1 MAKRTVIEMPGLSH
15 AAPIPNGAKIG
26 NMVFS
31 SAISGKDTATGKVPA
46 DADEQAEVLF
56 TNIRKFMELA
66 GGTPENIAHM
76 TVFLKDEK
84 DRESIN
90 KAWLK
95 MFPDEH
101 NRPAR
106 HAVKAEVRGGGLL
119 FQVELIAVL

>member
-56 TNIRKFMELA
+56 RNIQKFMELA

-106 HAVKAEVRGGGLL
+106 HALKADIRGGLL
-119 FQVELIAVL
+119 FQIELIAVL

>member
-1 MAKRTVIEMPGLSH
+1 MAKRTVIEIPGLAH
-15 AAPIPNGAKIG
+15 AVPIPNGAKIG

-31 SAISGKDTATGKVPA
+31 SAISGKNTETGKLPP
-46 DADEQAEVLF
+46 DPDEQAEVLF
-56 TNIRKFMELA
+56 RNIEKFMQLA
-66 GGTPENIAHM
+66 GGTPENIGHM
-76 TVFLKDEK
+76 TVFLRDEK
-84 DRESIN
+84 YRDSMN

-106 HAVKAEVRGGGLL
+106 HAVKADLRGEVL

>member
-1 MAKRTVIEMPGLSH
+1 MAKRTSIEMHGLAH
-15 AAPIPNGAKIG
+15 GAPIPNGAKIG

-31 SAISGKDTATGKVPA
+31 SAISGKNTETGKVPENP
-46 DADEQAEVLF
+46 DEQAEVLF
-56 TNIRKFMELA
+56 RNIQKFMEVA

-84 DRESIN
+84 NRDSIN
-90 KAWLK
+90 KAWIK

-106 HAVKAEVRGGGLL
+106 HALTAEIRGGLL